1 MGSFRYQKQFEILA
15 AGGTNTVLTTDPHS
29 SYVIKSTGHV
39 SLGANNWSVTYTGT
53 VAGQTIITN
62 YIANVNSSGTG
73 TVTINGTVIPEYLTC
88 IENGTG
94 AGQTASD
101 LYVVSVYDGAAWT
114 NTILVDRTNDPFVTP
129 FLTTA
134 AVLYTPGVSD
144 IVGPLRSGRFS
155 ITSPGIG
162 GISDATYIWQRIGN
176 VVTGNLQLSISD
188 RTALP
193 IVASNLDFT
202 IDVPVRPSSA
212 GISNLHGTGTA
223 QLFASANP
231 NKFYPVFVQN
241 DTGVPTTKIRVLA
254 EDLSTAS
261 VTGGTGLG
269 SISIEFSY
277 YI

>member
-29 SYVIKSTGHV
+29 SYIIKSTGHV
-39 SLGANNWSVTYTGT
+39 SLGTNNWSVTYTGA
-53 VAGQTIITN
+53 VAGQTIVTN
-62 YIANVNSSGTG
+62 YIANVDSSGTG

-94 AGQTASD
+94 ASQTASD
-101 LYVVSVYDGAAWT
+101 LYVVSVYDGTAWA

-129 FLTTA
+129 FLSTA
-134 AVLYTPGVSD
+134 SVLYTPGGD

-155 ITSPGIG
+155 ITSPGVA
-162 GISDATYIWQRIGN
+162 GISDATYIWQRVGN
-176 VVTGNLQLSISD
+176 VVTGNLQLSISNN
-188 RTALP
+188 TLIP
-193 IVASNLDFT
+193 VVSQNIDFT

-223 QLFASANP
+223 QLFAAANP
-231 NKFYPVFVQN
+231 NVFYPLFIQN
-241 DTGVPTTKIRVLA
+241 DTGVPTTKIRVLG
-254 EDLSTAS
+254 DDVIIGTP
-261 VTGGTGLG
+261 TGGTGLG

>member
-39 SLGANNWSVTYTGT
+39 SLGANNWSVTYSG
-53 VAGQTIITN
+53 VLAGQTIVTN
-62 YIANVNSSGTG
+62 YIANVDSSGTG
-73 TVTINGTVIPEYLTC
+73 TVSINGTTIPEHLTC

-101 LYVVSVYDGAAWT
+101 LYVVSVYDGTSWT
-114 NTILVDRTNDPFVTP
+114 NTILVDRTNDPFITP

-134 AVLYTPGVSD
+134 ATFYTPGVSD
-144 IVGPLRSGRFS
+144 IIGPLRSGRFS
-155 ITSPGIG
+155 IAAPGIT

-188 RTALP
+188 RTLLP
-193 IVASNLDFT
+193 IVDSNVDFT
-202 IDVPVRPSSA
+202 IDVPVRPSAA

-223 QLFASANP
+223 QLFAAANP

-241 DTGVPTTKIRVLA
+241 DTGAPTTQIRVLA

-261 VTGGTGLG
+261 VTGATGLG
-269 SISIEFSY
+269 SISVEFSY